1 MAKLLLEAVKCNI
14 VSGFAK
20 KILESFPDMKFN
32 EVKAFDSTLQEE
44 PLSNRERDILIL
56 ISEGLTNKAIAD
68 RLYISLSTV
77 KWHTSNIYG
86 KLEVQNRTEAVAKA
100 KALKIL

>member
-1 MAKLLLEAVKCNI
+1 
-14 VSGFAK
+14 
-20 KILESFPDMKFN
+20 
-32 EVKAFDSTLQEE
+32 VKAFDSTLQEE